1 MRRDFDASR
10 ILKLL
15 LRILGGAMILA
26 VFAVVMPDS
35 WLRLAVNEVEPGTR
49 VYVLVEYLARGWSAF
64 YFMTGCLV
72 WLFSM
77 DLPRYAPAGKLV
89 GLCYVIL
96 AGGGTLF
103 VTWLALTTPQ
113 WEKPWFFWI
122 VLFNLGCGFG
132 LGLPIYILYKIT
144 MNEGQTNSNDKTC

>member
-49 VYVLVEYLARGWSAF
+49 VYVLVEYLARGWSSF

-72 WLFSM
+72 WLFST

-103 VTWLALTTPQ
+103 VTWLALTTPE

-122 VLFNLGCGFG
+122 VLFNLGCGLG

-144 MNEGQTNSNDKTC
+144 MNEGQTDSNDKTC